1 MSSFLKMLCIASM
14 IFSAISFV
22 AFWAIVSTSSAV
34 FISEAPASI
43 SVSLEVG
50 QALNRRHLKLE
61 YREALL
67 LNAFDPLGHF
77 WQGLHEQGSGI
88 SSESQSQLIFAF
100 LLHFLRLLRSHFS
113 FGLTWGASRG
123 SPSSS
128 SGDSPLPLPLLI

>member
-1 MSSFLKMLCIASM
+1 MEHFFGRPVCCIDALSRVVTILSRITLTTHLSLSSFLKMLCIASM

-22 AFWAIVSTSSAV
+22 AFLAIVSTSSPV

-50 QALNRRHLKLE
+50 QALKRRHLKFE

-67 LNAFDPLGHF
+67 LKAFDPLGHF

-88 SSESQSQLIFAF
+88 SSESQ
-100 LLHFLRLLRSHFS
+100 R
-113 FGLTWGASRG
+113 
-123 SPSSS
+123 
-128 SGDSPLPLPLLI
+128 